1 MEKFSIL
8 EAQSRFYGGGNPFS
22 NGHRSKNHGGFLEDR
37 HVLLDLDQIVYDN
50 NSVKYIIEKKFKAE
64 SRLGNILTTDTY
76 QKKLLKSLCQS
87 LGAELIIHITSENR
101 YYDVSGDSPK
111 LINNIGELV
120 EGLFSYDSD
129 DSIYI
134 EFRNNKPVAI
144 VKRADGNK
152 VNNLLEIFA
161 NRLNIQIIGV
171 QDTGSKIKF
180 YKYSNGL
187 TTNVA
192 AIDNVLDR
200 DSLTNDQI
208 KHIENQWRD
217 VYKIL
222 GLY

>member
-22 NGHRSKNHGGFLEDR
+22 NGHRSKNYGGFLEDR
-37 HVLLDLDQIVYDN
+37 HVLLDIDQIVYDN
-50 NSVKYIIEKKFKAE
+50 DSVKYIIEKKFKAE
-64 SRLGNILTTDTY
+64 SRLGSILTTDTY

-87 LGAELIIHITSENR
+87 LGAELIIHITSENC

-111 LINNIGELV
+111 LINNIRELI

-161 NRLNIQIIGV
+161 KTLNIPIIGV
-171 QDTGSKIKF
+171 SDSGNVIKF
-180 YKYSNGL
+180 YTFSNGN
-187 TTNVA
+187 TTLIGS
-192 AIDNVLDR
+192 IDNVSPRQDLSR
-200 DSLTNDQI
+200 ERILQV
-208 KHIENQWRD
+208 ENQWRD
-217 VYKIL
+217 VYKKL
-222 GLY
+222 GIY